1 MKKTE
6 NDILLEDLIA
16 YIKKNTSGLSH
27 IQISNLLFAI
37 TNAIDRTISA
47 EGFTKIQSLDE
58 SSEQI
63 LSNGIKFTRLK
74 NAIDEKRK
82 EKRLG
87 WGTSDTA
94 ESNRRGSK
102 YS

>member
-37 TNAIDRTISA
+37 TNAIDRTINA
-47 EGFTKIQSLDE
+47 DGFTAIKSLDE

-94 ESNRRGSK
+94 ERERRGSK

>member
-6 NDILLEDLIA
+6 NDILLEDLIV

-27 IQISNLLFAI
+27 IQISNLLYAI
-37 TNAIDRTISA
+37 TNAIDRTISDKTCMIVTA
-47 EGFTKIQSLDE
+47 LDE
-58 SSEQI
+58 NSQQI

>member
-6 NDILLEDLIA
+6 NDILLEDLIV

-27 IQISNLLFAI
+27 IQISNLLYAI

-47 EGFTKIQSLDE
+47 DGFTKIQSLDE

-63 LSNGIKFTRLK
+63 ILNGIKFTRLK

-87 WGTSDTA
+87 WGTSD
-94 ESNRRGSK
+94 SGLLNRRGSHHK
-102 YS
+102 

>member
-6 NDILLEDLIA
+6 NDILLEDLIV

-27 IQISNLLFAI
+27 IQISNLLYAI

-47 EGFTKIQSLDE
+47 DGFTKIQSLDE

-63 LSNGIKFTRLK
+63 LCNGIKFTRLK

-82 EKRLG
+82 EKRMG